1 MNLKTV
7 TIIIPNYN
15 KGKYIKE
22 CINSVISQ
30 TFKNWELII
39 IDDHS
44 NDESINILD
53 DFLFNKNIK
62 IFKLKKNKGPSFC
75 RNFGMRISNS
85 KYIAF
90 LDSDDYWTTN
100 KLLDQISFM
109 EKNNYSVSYTDY
121 KSIFEINKKEKITNI
136 KDKFNLNSF
145 LTNTSIN
152 TSTLILKKN
161 IIGTLKFKKLDLL
174 EDYIFKCEL
183 LKKGIEAYK
192 LNIIGA
198 IYRINKENR
207 SLNYYK
213 NLISL
218 FMLNRKFNN
227 LNFFKNV
234 FSIILVVFN
243 SLKKYGLIKYKI

>member
-7 TIIIPNYN
+7 TIIVPNYN

-44 NDESINILD
+44 TDGSVDLIDN
-53 DFLFNKNIK
+53 FLFNKNIK

-90 LDSDDYWTTN
+90 LDSDDYWTAD
-100 KLLDQISFM
+100 KLSKQISFM
-109 EKNNYSVSYTDY
+109 EKNNYQISYTDY
-121 KSIFEINKKEKITNI
+121 KSIFENNKKEKITNI
-136 KDKFNLNSF
+136 KDKFDFNSF
-145 LTNTSIN
+145 LTNSSIN
-152 TSTLILKKN
+152 TSTLMLKKN
-161 IIGTLKFKKLDLL
+161 IIGTLKFKNLDLL

-183 LKKGIEAYK
+183 LKKGFVAYK
-192 LNIIGA
+192 LNIISA
-198 IYRINKENR
+198 IYRINKKNR
-207 SLNYYK
+207 SLNFYK
-213 NLISL
+213 NIINL
-218 FMLNRKFNN
+218 FILNKKFNN
-227 LNFFKNV
+227 LSFFKN
-234 FSIILVVFN
+234 IISVILIIFN
-243 SLKKYGLIKYKI
+243 SIKKYGLTKYKT